1 MAIEAAPHP
10 GLETQQHEEFI
21 DYSEDDSA
29 APVISSKGSNS
40 NSFSST
46 VKFVVDPSENPEELL
61 SNTDHQSQAID
72 LQVEADSE
80 AISVIADTHFDGDG
94 ADFFDADDT
103 EAANQLDATET
114 DGGYFDDTENPGEA
128 KVTEHEGID
137 MNENEISWEDGP
149 SNEQDAEKDNS
160 NKNNDIAKP
169 INDDWQ
175 LVGEGEHAVH
185 DATNSNEDVSDH
197 GEAES
202 HETDHALEVH
212 SNASGNLAEE
222 TEATSGV
229 NVDPVSGGEQ
239 AAGSYDSKADGD
251 VNEIEYPEDQDIDN
265 SVDASQDGHDAR
277 ADGQNAIQEGLG
289 NAASKQV
296 DAEDHVM
303 GEDFESQ
310 LEQVIEGSIA
320 ETDGVNEEHHD
331 SEVADVPVYAAPDE
345 ETSDREHVVYDD
357 EMLADARSSVS
368 AETPSNED
376 MDIPVITVSYKG
388 IDYPFFYGAP
398 DSEGKECFFNDLSLL
413 HCKMEG
419 VLAGFR
425 RELASELGPLDELVF
440 QIDEL
445 GLEFA
450 ESTQS
455 DVFSD
460 ITLGQIISVFD
471 SLVKNQNPDAS
482 KPLYA
487 YLSTRPN
494 CKKRWLS
501 LVDDAYNGKG
511 LDEISFYF
519 ASRAQSEAPEIIDDD
534 EPDLIG
540 EEDNADAAAWP
551 QSPGE
556 SEHGD
561 QDDVEVQRESAE
573 INEETNDDNDVGDGI
588 AVDDGLQ
595 PQGAVDKHTLEP
607 DASAAEDVDAEA
619 TMVDTEVSLMDDS
632 ATAEAVL
639 TVEAAEVADVA
650 EDQQPQHHEENGNTD
665 CFLSTPCFRP
675 NFCLCITCASS
686 FNADQMVEEDSL
698 RYESMVQMIRKSAQR
713 QMDFVLDYSHLDV
726 SRGHCTRVAPRHLHS
741 HSDVSMA
748 FSSTTD
754 ADITLQ
760 ALEVDISNPLVW
772 DAEEADAF
780 TTAEDTQPFL
790 NDEDLMQNL
799 NQIAEGVDGI
809 SADKVTPNTS
819 ATSTLNGDE
828 EVNYDN
834 ELDINADLPED
845 EIDAPEVPT
854 QDDELAEID
863 WREFPGQDDGVAKS
877 PSISS
882 KRPRSDV
889 DDVLD
894 DEAQKDV
901 KRRRS

>member
-114 DGGYFDDTENPGEA
+114 DGGYFDDTENPGEV

-450 ESTQS
+450 ES

-650 EDQQPQHHEENGNTD
+650 EDQQPQHHEEN
-665 CFLSTPCFRP
+665 
-675 NFCLCITCASS
+675 
-686 FNADQMVEEDSL
+686 
-698 RYESMVQMIRKSAQR
+698 
-713 QMDFVLDYSHLDV
+713 
-726 SRGHCTRVAPRHLHS
+726 
-741 HSDVSMA
+741 
-748 FSSTTD
+748 
-754 ADITLQ
+754 

>member
-29 APVISSKGSNS
+29 APVIASKGSNN
-40 NSFSST
+40 NSLSST

-61 SNTDHQSQAID
+61 SNIDHQSQAID

-94 ADFFDADDT
+94 AEFLDAVDT

-114 DGGYFDDTENPGEA
+114 DGGYFDDTENPGEV
-128 KVTEHEGID
+128 KVAEHEGID
-137 MNENEISWEDGP
+137 INENEISWEDGP

-175 LVGEGEHAVH
+175 LVGEGEHAVD

-202 HETDHALEVH
+202 HEADHALEVH
-212 SNASGNLAEE
+212 SNASGNLDEE

-229 NVDPVSGGEQ
+229 NVDPVSGGQQ
-239 AAGSYDSKADGD
+239 AAGTHDWKADGD
-251 VNEIEYPEDQDIDN
+251 VNEIEYPENQDIDN
-265 SVDASQDGHDAR
+265 SVDASEDVNDAR

-289 NAASKQV
+289 NAAAKQE

-303 GEDFESQ
+303 GEDYESQ

-320 ETDGVNEEHHD
+320 ATDGVNEEQHD

-345 ETSDREHVVYDD
+345 ETPDREHVVYDD

-540 EEDNADAAAWP
+540 EEDNADAATWP

-573 INEETNDDNDVGDGI
+573 INEQTNDDNDVGDGI
-588 AVDDGLQ
+588 AIDDDLQ
-595 PQGAVDKHTLEP
+595 PQGAVDEHTLEP
-607 DASAAEDVDAEA
+607 DASAAEDVDAEE
-619 TMVDTEVSLMDDS
+619 TMVDTEVSLTDDS

-650 EDQQPQHHEENGNTD
+650 EDQQPQHHEEN
-665 CFLSTPCFRP
+665 
-675 NFCLCITCASS
+675 
-686 FNADQMVEEDSL
+686 
-698 RYESMVQMIRKSAQR
+698 
-713 QMDFVLDYSHLDV
+713 
-726 SRGHCTRVAPRHLHS
+726 
-741 HSDVSMA
+741 
-748 FSSTTD
+748 
-754 ADITLQ
+754 

-790 NDEDLMQNL
+790 NDEDLMHNL

-845 EIDAPEVPT
+845 EIDGPEVLA

-877 PSISS
+877 PSISG

>member
-1 MAIEAAPHP
+1 MAMEAAPHSS
-10 GLETQQHEEFI
+10 LETQHQEEFI
-21 DYSEDDSA
+21 DYSEDDLA
-29 APVISSKGSNS
+29 APVIASKGSN
-40 NSFSST
+40 NKLFSST
-46 VKFVVDPSENPEELL
+46 AQFVADPSENPERFL
-61 SNTDHQSQAID
+61 SNIDHQSQAID

-80 AISVIADTHFDGDG
+80 AISAIADTQFDGDG
-94 ADFFDADDT
+94 TDFFDSVDT
-103 EAANQLDATET
+103 EAANQLET
-114 DGGYFDDTENPGEA
+114 TKTDGYFDDTENLGEDKLA
-128 KVTEHEGID
+128 EPEGID
-137 MNENEISWEDGP
+137 VSENELSWEDGP

-160 NKNNDIAKP
+160 NNDNNDIVKS

-175 LVGEGEHAVH
+175 LVGEGEHAAH
-185 DATNSNEDVSDH
+185 DATNANEEAFDH

-202 HETDHALEVH
+202 HEADHALEVN
-212 SNASGNLAEE
+212 SNASGNLDAEL
-222 TEATSGV
+222 EATSDV
-229 NVDPVSGGEQ
+229 DVDPDLEGQQ
-239 AAGSYDSKADGD
+239 AAGTHDSKADGD
-251 VNEIEYPEDQDIDN
+251 VNEVEYPENQDIDTF
-265 SVDASQDGHDAR
+265 VDASEDVNDPLAE
-277 ADGQNAIQEGLG
+277 GQNAIQEGLG
-289 NAASKQV
+289 NAAAEQE

-303 GEDFESQ
+303 GEDSESQ
-310 LEQVIEGSIA
+310 LEQLIDGSTA
-320 ETDGVNEEHHD
+320 ATDGVNEEQHD

-345 ETSDREHVVYDD
+345 ETSDHEHVVYDD
-357 EMLADARSSVS
+357 EMLGDARSSVS
-368 AETPSNED
+368 ADTPSNED

-388 IDYPFFYGAP
+388 IDYPFFYGSP

-425 RELASELGPLDELVF
+425 RELANELGPLDELVF

-450 ESTQS
+450 EVSSSTLKAETLLTSSKSTQS

-471 SLVKNQNPDAS
+471 SLVKNHNPDAS

-556 SEHGD
+556 SEHRD
-561 QDDVEVQRESAE
+561 QDDVEVQREGAE
-573 INEETNDDNDVGDGI
+573 INDETNDDDDVGDGI
-588 AVDDGLQ
+588 AVDDDPQ
-595 PQGAVDKHTLEP
+595 PQGAVDEHTLEP
-607 DASAAEDVDAEA
+607 EASAAEDVDAEA
-619 TMVDTEVSLMDDS
+619 TMVDTEVSLMDES

-639 TVEAAEVADVA
+639 TIEAAEVVDVA
-650 EDQQPQHHEENGNTD
+650 EDQQPQHHEEN
-665 CFLSTPCFRP
+665 
-675 NFCLCITCASS
+675 
-686 FNADQMVEEDSL
+686 
-698 RYESMVQMIRKSAQR
+698 
-713 QMDFVLDYSHLDV
+713 
-726 SRGHCTRVAPRHLHS
+726 
-741 HSDVSMA
+741 
-748 FSSTTD
+748 
-754 ADITLQ
+754 
-760 ALEVDISNPLVW
+760 EVDISNPLMW
-772 DAEEADAF
+772 DADEADAF

-790 NDEDLMQNL
+790 NDEDLTHNL

-845 EIDAPEVPT
+845 EIEGPEVLA

-863 WREFPGQDDGVAKS
+863 WREFPGQDDGAAKS
-877 PSISS
+877 PSISG

-889 DDVLD
+889 DDMLD

>member
-29 APVISSKGSNS
+29 APVIASKGSNN

-46 VKFVVDPSENPEELL
+46 VKFVADPSENPEELL
-61 SNTDHQSQAID
+61 SNIDHQSQAID
-72 LQVEADSE
+72 LQVEVDSE

-94 ADFFDADDT
+94 TDFFDVVDT
-103 EAANQLDATET
+103 EADNQLDATET
-114 DGGYFDDTENPGEA
+114 DGGYFDDTENPGEV
-128 KVTEHEGID
+128 KVAEPEGID

-185 DATNSNEDVSDH
+185 DATNSNEDASNH

-212 SNASGNLAEE
+212 SDASDNLDEE
-222 TEATSGV
+222 PEATSGV
-229 NVDPVSGGEQ
+229 NVGPVSGGQQ
-239 AAGSYDSKADGD
+239 AAGTHDSKADGD
-251 VNEIEYPEDQDIDN
+251 VNEIEYPENQDIDN
-265 SVDASQDGHDAR
+265 SVDASEDVDDAR

-289 NAASKQV
+289 NAAAKQE

-303 GEDFESQ
+303 GEDYESQ
-310 LEQVIEGSIA
+310 LEQVIEGSIVA
-320 ETDGVNEEHHD
+320 TDGFNEEQHD

-561 QDDVEVQRESAE
+561 QDDVGVQRESAE
-573 INEETNDDNDVGDGI
+573 INEETNDDDDVGDGI
-588 AVDDGLQ
+588 AVDDDLQ
-595 PQGAVDKHTLEP
+595 PQGADDEHTLEP
-607 DASAAEDVDAEA
+607 EASAAEDVDAEA

-632 ATAEAVL
+632 ATAEVAL

-650 EDQQPQHHEENGNTD
+650 EDQQPQHHEEN
-665 CFLSTPCFRP
+665 
-675 NFCLCITCASS
+675 
-686 FNADQMVEEDSL
+686 
-698 RYESMVQMIRKSAQR
+698 
-713 QMDFVLDYSHLDV
+713 
-726 SRGHCTRVAPRHLHS
+726 
-741 HSDVSMA
+741 
-748 FSSTTD
+748 
-754 ADITLQ
+754 
-760 ALEVDISNPLVW
+760 ALEVDISNPLAW
-772 DAEEADAF
+772 AAEEANAF
-780 TTAEDTQPFL
+780 TTAEDTQSFL
-790 NDEDLMQNL
+790 NDEDLMHNL

-845 EIDAPEVPT
+845 EIDGPEVLA

-877 PSISS
+877 PSISG